1 MFKGYINKSIQ
12 KYLKEKEKQ
21 GYIIISK
28 IKKDN
33 DCFLNNHLSIE
44 LQKLFVIK
52 KVRIKIDKKND
63 YFYCEIKTYNDNNYC
78 YTEQFI
84 KQ

>member
-21 GYIIISK
+21 GYIISK

-33 DCFLNNHLSIE
+33 DCFLNNHLSIK
-44 LQKLFVIK
+44 LQKLFITK
-52 KVRIKIDKKND
+52 KIRIKIDKKND
-63 YFYCEIKTYNDNNYC
+63 YFYCDIKTYNDNNYC